1 MVGFPR
7 QVILI
12 TYGMDYIAP
21 QTETLVYFLLTT
33 AASVHMW
40 YQSMMHISDLC
51 PYDPESQFCFEF
63 CVLEIFVY
71 VKRGHSL
78 VFLLYIG
85 HYSKNFLDG
94 PEYQPRTIFDQQA
107 RPGSL

>member
-1 MVGFPR
+1 MRGGLAQPLVMVGFPR

-40 YQSMMHISDLC
+40 DAYRREAIQVLKKCDLNLSYSNVLKRHERTHAVEKPFKC
-51 PYDPESQFCFEF
+51 SQCD
-63 CVLEIFVY
+63 
-71 VKRGHSL
+71 KS
-78 VFLLYIG
+78 
-85 HYSKNFLDG
+85 FLD
-94 PEYQPRTIFDQQA
+94 
-107 RPGSL
+107 